1 MCKDRPIESKIFL
14 RLVSSLGALFLA
26 SSVFSLAM
34 HAKLCQYVAPKH
46 PLSLFSFKATKEGE
60 HEGLVI
66 ADRIEKEDFIP
77 CPFVSDS
84 FGAITSLREDIPT
97 PISAFLA
104 VFPFR
109 SPPV

>member
-1 MCKDRPIESKIFL
+1 MCKERSVETKMFM
-14 RLVSSLGALFLA
+14 RLVSSLGALLLA

-34 HAKLCQYVAPKH
+34 HAKLCQYLSPKH

-66 ADRIEKEDFIP
+66 ADRFETEDFVP
-77 CPFVSDS
+77 CPFVSNS
-84 FGAITSLREDIPT
+84 FGAITSVREDIPT
-97 PISAFLA
+97 RLSAVLA